1 MKSELRPISPSWF
14 AYIIRMLHILKIINT
29 DTASFFWPF
38 VQITS
43 IIGIILIIGKWMTL
57 NSNNISKNYQK
68 YFYVPITE
76 ELPKHKKLVDLF
88 AIAYKINL
96 LQNFPKNNKYKKNNL
111 LFFFLYATFA
121 CLWYNNRNIP

>member
-57 NSNNISKNYQK
+57 NSNNTSKNYQK
-68 YFYVPITE
+68 YFYLPITE
-76 ELPKHKKLVDLF
+76 EFPKHKTLVDLF
-88 AIAYKINL
+88 AIAYKIHL

-111 LFFFLYATFA
+111 LFFFLYAAFA
-121 CLWYNNRNIP
+121 CGAVSQT